1 MEKEKLP
8 IEKDVDLEFEYK
20 VYGIY
25 DFLKKHFKFV
35 LAFLLL
41 LIVISGGLYY
51 KNQVDRQNREK
62 ASLHLSKIA
71 DLLSENKL
79 EDARKEL
86 ENFKKQYG
94 NTDLYKVALAYEI
107 LINKEENKENKEP
120 AEKLKNELKTDLS
133 SGVNEYLAYLKNKE
147 GNSKEAKE
155 ILKSIDSK
163 KYNYISAQTLY
174 ALILRKEGNFQEA
187 QKIFETIKNN
197 QNYRYFSLLAKENL

>member
-20 VYGIY
+20 VYRFY

-35 LAFLLL
+35 LAFVLL
-41 LIVISGGLYY
+41 LIILSGGLYY
-51 KNQVDRQNREK
+51 KNQLDQQNREK
-62 ASLHLSKIA
+62 ASIYLSKIA
-71 DLLSENKL
+71 DLLSENRL
-79 EDARKEL
+79 SDAKKEL

-94 NTDLYKVALAYEI
+94 NTDYYKVALAYEI
-107 LINKEENKENKEP
+107 LINKEEDKENKEP
-120 AEKLKNELKTDLS
+120 AEKLKDQLKTELS
-133 SGVNEYLAYLKNKE
+133 SGVSEYIAYLENKE
-147 GNSKEAKE
+147 GNSKKAKE

-174 ALILRKEGNFQEA
+174 ALILRKEGSFQEV

>member
-8 IEKDVDLEFEYK
+8 IEKDVDLELEYK
-20 VYGIY
+20 VYRIY

-51 KNQVDRQNREK
+51 KSQIDKQNREK
-62 ASLHLSKIA
+62 ASLYLSKID
-71 DLLSENKL
+71 DLLSEDKL
-79 EDARKEL
+79 EDAKKEL

-94 NTDLYKVALAYEI
+94 DTEFYKVALAYEI
-107 LINKEENKENKEP
+107 LINKEENKEP

-174 ALILRKEGNFQEA
+174 ALILKKEGNFQEA
-187 QKIFETIKNN
+187 KKIFETIKNN

>member
-1 MEKEKLP
+1 MIEYIEKSHRRESMEKEKLP

-20 VYGIY
+20 VYRIY
-25 DFLKKHFKFV
+25 DFLKKHFKFA

-41 LIVISGGLYY
+41 LIIISGGLYY
-51 KNQVDRQNREK
+51 KNQIDKQNREK
-62 ASLHLSKIA
+62 ASLYLSKIT

-94 NTDLYKVALAYEI
+94 DTEFYKVTLAYEI
-107 LINKEENKENKEP
+107 LINEEENKENKEP

-133 SGVNEYLAYLKNKE
+133 SGVNEYIAYLKNKE

-174 ALILRKEGNFQEA
+174 ALILKKKA
-187 QKIFETIKNN
+187 IFKKLKK
-197 QNYRYFSLLAKENL
+197 SLKL